1 MIEFFEEFLYFT
13 GKAARS
19 GNNVMRDSSG
29 RIRLGAGIT
38 TKKLFARKAAG
49 ARKIAKSK
57 RVFY

>member
-1 MIEFFEEFLYFT
+1 MIEFLYFS

-19 GNNVMRDSSG
+19 GNNVVRDSSG